1 LSSDVT
7 IDKRLKKYSDERKKI
22 SKQSKKYCSE
32 AYYSIFSSLSVFAG
46 AYISIYQKERIKKSE
61 LQKSLMMACFRLM
74 FNEAYSLH
82 MLATEGYYFIV
93 FRELRFLVEFAKRSA
108 WLDGKMNGKSFNR
121 KLTEYKKREDDKD
134 FRGELLL
141 RQVADALALSPK
153 QEEHIRNM
161 FKRLSSYSHG
171 STKEMAAL
179 KPDKSWKPSFD
190 PTLFCNTVR
199 EILRVVDLIL
209 FLSAK
214 LNFINKNDVRIC
226 NSHRKYFPLSKDI
239 LK

>member
-1 LSSDVT
+1 M
-7 IDKRLKKYSDERKKI
+7 
-22 SKQSKKYCSE
+22 
-32 AYYSIFSSLSVFAG
+32 FAG
-46 AYISIYQKERIKKSE
+46 AYTSIYLKERIKKSE

-74 FNEAYSLH
+74 FNEAYSLQ

-108 WLDGKMNGKSFNR
+108 WLDRKMNGKSFNR

-134 FRGELLL
+134 FRGGLLL
-141 RQVADALALSPK
+141 GQVADALALSPK
-153 QEEHIRNM
+153 QVEHIRNM

-171 STKEMAAL
+171 STEEMAAL

-190 PTLFCNTVR
+190 PTLFCYTVR
-199 EILRVVDLIL
+199 EILRVGDLIL

-214 LNFINKNDVRIC
+214 LNFINDCDVRIC